1 MTSTMKTKARKARS
15 PTARDRDTKIYDAAD
30 RALNV
35 ILIALGES
43 INAQEIKS
51 LTGALKD
58 LAAVLDV
65 KTDLDR
71 QEQEARIARLQRQA
85 EREEDDNEITLYIK
99 GVTDEEAQ
107 QIVERYSS

>member
-30 RALNV
+30 RALKV

-71 QEQEARIARLQRQA
+71 QEQEARIAKLKRQA
-85 EREEDDNEITLYIK
+85 ERGEEGNEIVLHIM
-99 GVTDEEAQ
+99 GMSNEEAQ
-107 QIVERYSS
+107 EIFEKRSS